1 MNGMENKRPLLSICI
16 PTYNRA
22 EILDKTLF
30 LLFSNPDFNVDEI
43 EVVVS
48 DNCSTDHTKQL

>member
-1 MNGMENKRPLLSICI
+1 MENKRPLLSICI

-48 DNCSTDHTKQL
+48 DNCSTDHTK